1 MKGTTLASFQAE
13 TLDGVWWREWA
24 FLGGHGLCPRPP
36 RSPSGWT
43 GSLGVL
49 VCGPPAQ
56 QGVGSTPGSG
66 TLSSAKRANCLG
78 TPLGPCE
85 VAAHTPFPSLPC
97 LQNRSGVSC
106 LFTFHKSVGLDCPLP
121 APWRHSGTLD
131 FLSPAPPPRF
141 LAVLAFV
148 SHAPPKLFLALL
160 ASFPYSSPRPPPP
173 KALSCLELKALAR
186 DLKGQYLERQ
196 LSPFGAFLMW
206 TLRPAPPQATPQH
219 KCPGDTRPRGQ
230 CTPYCCEGGSPKPRK
245 EAWMFWT
252 EQSPDLFQQWD
263 MQECVLSQR
272 DRAQRAGGG
281 GQGGGRGRNQEA
293 RADKEGGRLPE
304 TTWGMDYE
312 THFSFHCE
320 QGEKSELKRNGQTT
334 TAHTPT
340 VLGSVFFGHPGF

>member
-1 MKGTTLASFQAE
+1 MPPFPACLAFQPALGFPAFSHSTSPLASVAPRR
-13 TLDGVWWREWA
+13 L
-24 FLGGHGLCPRPP
+24 LGGIPGH
-36 RSPSGWT
+36 WT
-43 GSLGVL
+43 
-49 VCGPPAQ
+49 
-56 QGVGSTPGSG
+56 
-66 TLSSAKRANCLG
+66 
-78 TPLGPCE
+78 
-85 VAAHTPFPSLPC
+85 
-97 LQNRSGVSC
+97 
-106 LFTFHKSVGLDCPLP
+106 
-121 APWRHSGTLD
+121 
-131 FLSPAPPPRF
+131 LSPAPPPRS
-141 LAVLAFV
+141 LAVLASV
-148 SHAPPKLFLALL
+148 SHAPPKLLLALL
-160 ASFPYSSPRPPPP
+160 VSFPYSSPRPPLPR
-173 KALSCLELKALAR
+173 ALSCLELKALAR
-186 DLKGQYLERQ
+186 DLKGQRLEGQ